1 MAAVELATG
10 YVTLT
15 AETSHLSRQI
25 ASAFSGAQSIGA
37 KAGRQM
43 GEAMA
48 KSFNDSKPADLS
60 DLEKKVSD
68 AENRMTQIV
77 EVSARKRKAAADAI
91 VAAQTRLSAAT
102 EAHAAKVKLVEAA
115 EANLQAVRTN
125 ENATSAQILAAES
138 KLSSA
143 RSAAT
148 NAAASVQSAEA
159 RVTSAREK
167 YVNVSRTATTQ
178 IASHADALKSAKKSL
193 DEAKKANDELGDSAA
208 KSGSVFGRIA
218 GTFRK
223 GFASLPTIARKG
235 FRESFAS
242 ADDEAEKSAKSS
254 SNIFASTFKK
264 ALLAGGGLFAGAKL
278 FSFGKDAISDAGDL
292 EQSIGA
298 VDSVF
303 KSSAEQVH
311 QWAQVS
317 ATSLGISENAY
328 NELAS
333 VLGASL
339 KNGGTSVD
347 ELAGKTNDLI
357 ALGADLASMYGGSTK
372 EAIEAISAALRG
384 ETDPIERYGISIN
397 DAALSARALELGIH
411 KTGGAFTTQQKQLL
425 TQKLLFEQSTD
436 AQGNFNRESD
446 TYAHKVQV
454 AQASW
459 ENFRA
464 ELGSAVLPAITSVM
478 DVLAKFL
485 QPILTEVTGGVRAFV
500 ASWNNLDGDVT
511 SSGFAGFME
520 VVAFALRSVWEAIKK
535 FFLELILPVLREQVL
550 PFLVSALYSVQE
562 FFEGLSGIT
571 DGSDSYSGLS
581 HFFYELG
588 TAIRGFVGF
597 LAGTSNI
604 WLPITAGLAAAIAT
618 IKAYMAY
625 VRISTAIT
633 TAWSIATGVQ
643 EGALWGLTV
652 SEWGVIA
659 PIALVVAGIAL
670 IIGAFILAY
679 NQIGWFRDFVDSVFA
694 AIQAAIGAVVEWF
707 QNEVAPLI
715 GAVIGAIGDFFVQMY
730 QSYIKPA
737 WDWIVQAI
745 SDAIGWISENVVPV
759 FTAIGEGI
767 SAAFGWI
774 VDNVVPAFV
783 AGFQLFIN
791 DIKFVFDGIVRA
803 VQQIGPAF
811 TWLYETIVKPVFT
824 WIVDTVAAAVD
835 WFSQNVAPALQVA
848 FGGVLEWWNS
858 TFGPAWD
865 ATVKGFGEVF
875 GWVYENLIKP
885 VWDWLSQTITGF
897 VNWFQNDF
905 LKWNEN
911 ALNEYGNHFT
921 WLYATIVKPV
931 FGFIQ
936 SVVSAFVD
944 WWNTS
949 FMPPVQ
955 AGLQVLGDIFM
966 WLYENVV
973 KPIWTGIMIAITVVA
988 AVIYTIIQGL
998 IWLFQNVLAPVFT
1011 WLYEN
1016 VVKPIWTGIM
1026 IAITVVAA
1034 VIYTI
1039 IQGLIWLFQNVLAPV
1054 FTWLYETIV
1063 IPIWN
1068 GIQTVIQVVVDIV
1081 TGIINGFIW
1090 LFQNVLA
1097 PVFTWLYET
1106 IIKPIWDG
1114 IQAAI
1119 QFVIDVIK
1127 LEIDGWIA
1135 IFQNVLAPVFTWLYE
1150 TIIKPI
1156 WDGIQAAIQIA
1167 VSIITGIINAL
1178 TWMFQN
1184 IFAPMFTWLYDTII
1198 KPVWDLIQAAIKA
1211 VWDWMQNI
1219 LFPGIQAV
1227 LNAIGQVFQWL
1238 YDVFIKPVWDLIQAA
1253 IKAVWDWMSNTLIPG
1268 VKAVLD
1274 TLGGAFQWVYDTII
1288 KPVWDGIQNTIKTV
1302 WDFVHDKVLDP
1313 MINFLKDTFTKAWES
1328 TADGIGKIWEGL
1340 KKLVAAPIKFVVGT
1354 VINDTFIEGYNKLND
1369 FWGGGDLSK
1378 IDISGLN
1385 GYATGGYTG
1394 RGNKYDVAGV
1404 VHADEYVIRKES
1416 RKKFERDNPGALD
1429 QINRTGSIDG
1439 VGAAAGCPHCGGHHK
1454 DGAGAGHETTAPT
1467 SGPPP
1472 AGPHG
1477 GIWGGFQ
1484 AQLSKAGH
1492 IYIPKKSFMGVN
1504 TEDVAHAWTGRSALD
1519 VRVGKGSPGIEFRTG
1534 GAGTWGFTQGNT
1546 IWMQN
1551 TVPQDYRRA
1560 VLIHELGHA
1569 LSLYHTMNTGSIMH
1583 PVMKGP
1589 KWPSALDYGALAR
1602 TWGNP
1607 GEGVKTYSDPGG
1619 GNSVLGWIAEK
1630 ITSPFKI
1637 ALQKAR
1643 EAFGGNGFVDM
1654 PIGSAQKLLDGFVD
1668 WAAGREQASNVAGTG
1683 GAAWEGTVR
1692 DALGR
1697 AGLPTSAA
1705 YVNAWIRQI
1714 DSESGGNPNARQ
1726 KVQDVNS
1733 RSGNAAIG
1741 LVQVTPSTFAHYRD
1755 TKLSGD
1761 PYEPLSNLTAGMR
1774 YAKARYGVEGML
1786 DVIGHGHGY
1795 AAGGLVSPSNTFA
1808 RNFAQTFGSVTPS
1821 LYDRGGL
1828 IHEGLQFIDH
1838 QRRTPDYV
1846 LTSAQWEKMFE
1857 LAAHVEKTEGARG
1870 GITIGT
1876 VHGHSAE
1883 EVAAEIDK
1891 MRRRKEALEYV

>member
-15 AETSHLSRQI
+15 AETSHLSKQI

-791 DIKFVFDGIVRA
+791 DVKFVFDGIVRA

-835 WFSQNVAPALQVA
+835 WFSQNVAPALQAA

-921 WLYATIVKPV
+921 WLYETIVKPV

-966 WLYENVV
+966 
-973 KPIWTGIMIAITVVA
+973 
-988 AVIYTIIQGL
+988 
-998 IWLFQNVLAPVFT
+998 

-1106 IIKPIWDG
+1106 IIKPIWNG

-1156 WDGIQAAIQIA
+1156 WNGIQAAIQIA

-1274 TLGGAFQWVYDTII
+1274 TLGGAFRWVYDTII

-1883 EVAAEIDK
+1883 EVAAEIEK

>member
-15 AETSHLSRQI
+15 AETSHLSKQI

-791 DIKFVFDGIVRA
+791 DVKFVFDGIVRA

-921 WLYATIVKPV
+921 WLYETIVKPV

-998 IWLFQNVLAPVFT
+998 
-1011 WLYEN
+1011 
-1016 VVKPIWTGIM
+1016 
-1026 IAITVVAA
+1026 
-1034 VIYTI
+1034 
-1039 IQGLIWLFQNVLAPV
+1039 
-1054 FTWLYETIV
+1054 
-1063 IPIWN
+1063 
-1068 GIQTVIQVVVDIV
+1068 
-1081 TGIINGFIW
+1081 IW

-1668 WAAGREQASNVAGTG
+1668 WAAGREQASNVAGSG

-1808 RNFAQTFGSVTPS
+1808 RNFAQTFGTVTPS

-1883 EVAAEIDK
+1883 EVAAEIEK

>member
-15 AETSHLSRQI
+15 AETSHLSKQI

-223 GFASLPTIARKG
+223 GFASLPMIARKG

-791 DIKFVFDGIVRA
+791 DVKFVFDGIVRA

-921 WLYATIVKPV
+921 WLYETIVKPV

-1011 WLYEN
+1011 WLYE
-1016 VVKPIWTGIM
+1016 
-1026 IAITVVAA
+1026 
-1034 VIYTI
+1034 
-1039 IQGLIWLFQNVLAPV
+1039 
-1054 FTWLYETIV
+1054 TIV

-1068 GIQTVIQVVVDIV
+1068 GIQTVIQVVVDII

-1106 IIKPIWDG
+1106 IIKPIWNG

-1668 WAAGREQASNVAGTG
+1668 WAAGREQASNVAGSG

-1808 RNFAQTFGSVTPS
+1808 RNFAQTFGTVTPS

-1883 EVAAEIDK
+1883 EVAAEIEK

>member
-15 AETSHLSRQI
+15 AETSHLSKQI

-91 VAAQTRLSAAT
+91 AAAQTRLSAAT
-102 EAHAAKVKLVEAA
+102 EAHAAKVKLVEVA

-791 DIKFVFDGIVRA
+791 DVKFVFDGIVRA

-835 WFSQNVAPALQVA
+835 WFSQNVAPALQAA

-921 WLYATIVKPV
+921 WLYETIVKPV

-1011 WLYEN
+1011 WLYE
-1016 VVKPIWTGIM
+1016 
-1026 IAITVVAA
+1026 
-1034 VIYTI
+1034 
-1039 IQGLIWLFQNVLAPV
+1039 
-1054 FTWLYETIV
+1054 
-1063 IPIWN
+1063 
-1068 GIQTVIQVVVDIV
+1068 
-1081 TGIINGFIW
+1081 
-1090 LFQNVLA
+1090 
-1097 PVFTWLYET
+1097 T
-1106 IIKPIWDG
+1106 IIKPIW
-1114 IQAAI
+1114 
-1119 QFVIDVIK
+1119 
-1127 LEIDGWIA
+1127 
-1135 IFQNVLAPVFTWLYE
+1135 N
-1150 TIIKPI
+1150 
-1156 WDGIQAAIQIA
+1156 GIQAAIQIA

-1274 TLGGAFQWVYDTII
+1274 TLGGAFRWVYDTII

-1668 WAAGREQASNVAGTG
+1668 WAAGREQASNVAGSG

-1883 EVAAEIDK
+1883 EVAAEIEK

>member
-1 MAAVELATG
+1 VAAVELATG

-15 AETSHLSRQI
+15 AETSHLSKQI

-791 DIKFVFDGIVRA
+791 DVKFVFDGIVRA

-921 WLYATIVKPV
+921 WLYETIVKPV

-1090 LFQNVLA
+1090 L
-1097 PVFTWLYET
+1097 
-1106 IIKPIWDG
+1106 
-1114 IQAAI
+1114 
-1119 QFVIDVIK
+1119 
-1127 LEIDGWIA
+1127 
-1135 IFQNVLAPVFTWLYE
+1135 FQNVLAPVFTWLYE

-1668 WAAGREQASNVAGTG
+1668 WAAGREQASNVAGSG

-1808 RNFAQTFGSVTPS
+1808 RNFAQTFGTVTPS

-1883 EVAAEIDK
+1883 EVAAEIEK

>member
-15 AETSHLSRQI
+15 AETSHLSKQI

-91 VAAQTRLSAAT
+91 AAAQTRLSAAT

-791 DIKFVFDGIVRA
+791 DVKFVFDGIVRA

-835 WFSQNVAPALQVA
+835 WFSQNVAPALQAA

-921 WLYATIVKPV
+921 WLYETIVKPV

-998 IWLFQNVLAPVFT
+998 IWL
-1011 WLYEN
+1011 
-1016 VVKPIWTGIM
+1016 
-1026 IAITVVAA
+1026 
-1034 VIYTI
+1034 
-1039 IQGLIWLFQNVLAPV
+1039 
-1054 FTWLYETIV
+1054 
-1063 IPIWN
+1063 
-1068 GIQTVIQVVVDIV
+1068 
-1081 TGIINGFIW
+1081 
-1090 LFQNVLA
+1090 
-1097 PVFTWLYET
+1097 
-1106 IIKPIWDG
+1106 
-1114 IQAAI
+1114 
-1119 QFVIDVIK
+1119 
-1127 LEIDGWIA
+1127 
-1135 IFQNVLAPVFTWLYE
+1135 FQNVLAPVFTWLYE

-1668 WAAGREQASNVAGTG
+1668 WAAGREQASNVAGSG

-1761 PYEPLSNLTAGMR
+1761 PYEPLSNLTAGIR

-1808 RNFAQTFGSVTPS
+1808 RNFAQTFGTVTPS

-1883 EVAAEIDK
+1883 EVAAEIEK

>member
-15 AETSHLSRQI
+15 AETSHLSKQI

-125 ENATSAQILAAES
+125 ENATSAQIHAAVS

-791 DIKFVFDGIVRA
+791 DVKFVFDGIVRA

-921 WLYATIVKPV
+921 WLYETIVKPV

-1011 WLYEN
+1011 WLYE
-1016 VVKPIWTGIM
+1016 
-1026 IAITVVAA
+1026 
-1034 VIYTI
+1034 
-1039 IQGLIWLFQNVLAPV
+1039 
-1054 FTWLYETIV
+1054 TIV

-1090 LFQNVLA
+1090 L
-1097 PVFTWLYET
+1097 
-1106 IIKPIWDG
+1106 
-1114 IQAAI
+1114 
-1119 QFVIDVIK
+1119 
-1127 LEIDGWIA
+1127 
-1135 IFQNVLAPVFTWLYE
+1135 FQNVLAPVFTWLYE

-1668 WAAGREQASNVAGTG
+1668 WAAGREQASNVAGSG

-1808 RNFAQTFGSVTPS
+1808 RNFAQTFGTVTPS

-1883 EVAAEIDK
+1883 EVAAEIEK

>member
-15 AETSHLSRQI
+15 AETSHLSKQI

-91 VAAQTRLSAAT
+91 AAAQTRLSAAT

-791 DIKFVFDGIVRA
+791 DVKFVFDGIVRA

-835 WFSQNVAPALQVA
+835 WFSQNVAPALQAA
-848 FGGVLEWWNS
+848 FGGVLDWWNS

-921 WLYATIVKPV
+921 WLYETIVKPV

-966 WLYENVV
+966 
-973 KPIWTGIMIAITVVA
+973 
-988 AVIYTIIQGL
+988 
-998 IWLFQNVLAPVFT
+998 

-1106 IIKPIWDG
+1106 IIKPIW
-1114 IQAAI
+1114 
-1119 QFVIDVIK
+1119 
-1127 LEIDGWIA
+1127 
-1135 IFQNVLAPVFTWLYE
+1135 N
-1150 TIIKPI
+1150 
-1156 WDGIQAAIQIA
+1156 GIQAAIQIA

-1668 WAAGREQASNVAGTG
+1668 WAAGREQASNVAGSG

-1808 RNFAQTFGSVTPS
+1808 RNFAQTFGTVTPS

-1857 LAAHVEKTEGARG
+1857 LAAHVEKTEGARA

-1883 EVAAEIDK
+1883 EVAAEIEK

>member
-15 AETSHLSRQI
+15 AETSHLSKQI

-791 DIKFVFDGIVRA
+791 DVKFVFDGIVRA

-921 WLYATIVKPV
+921 WLYETIVKPV

-966 WLYENVV
+966 
-973 KPIWTGIMIAITVVA
+973 
-988 AVIYTIIQGL
+988 
-998 IWLFQNVLAPVFT
+998 

-1119 QFVIDVIK
+1119 Q
-1127 LEIDGWIA
+1127 
-1135 IFQNVLAPVFTWLYE
+1135 
-1150 TIIKPI
+1150 
-1156 WDGIQAAIQIA
+1156 IA

-1184 IFAPMFTWLYDTII
+1184 IFAPMFTWLYDTI
-1198 KPVWDLIQAAIKA
+1198 
-1211 VWDWMQNI
+1211 
-1219 LFPGIQAV
+1219 
-1227 LNAIGQVFQWL
+1227 
-1238 YDVFIKPVWDLIQAA
+1238 IKPVWDLIQAA

-1668 WAAGREQASNVAGTG
+1668 WAAGREQASNVAGSG

-1808 RNFAQTFGSVTPS
+1808 RNFAQTFGTVTPS

-1883 EVAAEIDK
+1883 EVAAEIEK

>member
-15 AETSHLSRQI
+15 AETSHLSKQI

-625 VRISTAIT
+625 VRITTAIT

-791 DIKFVFDGIVRA
+791 DVKFVFDGIVRA

-921 WLYATIVKPV
+921 WLYETIVKPV

-966 WLYENVV
+966 
-973 KPIWTGIMIAITVVA
+973 
-988 AVIYTIIQGL
+988 
-998 IWLFQNVLAPVFT
+998 

-1106 IIKPIWDG
+1106 IIKPIWNG

-1668 WAAGREQASNVAGTG
+1668 WAAGREQASNVAGSG

-1808 RNFAQTFGSVTPS
+1808 RNFAQTFGTVTPS

-1883 EVAAEIDK
+1883 EVAAEIEK

>member
-15 AETSHLSRQI
+15 AETSHLSKQI

-791 DIKFVFDGIVRA
+791 DVKFVFDGIVRA

-921 WLYATIVKPV
+921 WLYETIVKPV

-1011 WLYEN
+1011 WLYE
-1016 VVKPIWTGIM
+1016 
-1026 IAITVVAA
+1026 A
-1034 VIYTI
+1034 
-1039 IQGLIWLFQNVLAPV
+1039 
-1054 FTWLYETIV
+1054 IV

-1106 IIKPIWDG
+1106 IIKPIWNG

-1668 WAAGREQASNVAGTG
+1668 WAAGREQASNVAGSG

-1808 RNFAQTFGSVTPS
+1808 RNFAQTFGTVTPS

-1883 EVAAEIDK
+1883 EVAAEIEK

>member
-15 AETSHLSRQI
+15 AETSHLSKQI

-91 VAAQTRLSAAT
+91 AAAQTRLSAAT

-791 DIKFVFDGIVRA
+791 DVKFVFDGIVRA

-835 WFSQNVAPALQVA
+835 WFSQNVAPALQAA

-921 WLYATIVKPV
+921 WLYETIVKPV

-1011 WLYEN
+1011 WLYE
-1016 VVKPIWTGIM
+1016 
-1026 IAITVVAA
+1026 
-1034 VIYTI
+1034 
-1039 IQGLIWLFQNVLAPV
+1039 
-1054 FTWLYETIV
+1054 
-1063 IPIWN
+1063 
-1068 GIQTVIQVVVDIV
+1068 
-1081 TGIINGFIW
+1081 
-1090 LFQNVLA
+1090 
-1097 PVFTWLYET
+1097 T

-1156 WDGIQAAIQIA
+1156 WVGIQAAIQIA

-1668 WAAGREQASNVAGTG
+1668 WAAGREQASNIAGSG

-1808 RNFAQTFGSVTPS
+1808 RNFAQTFGTVTPS

-1857 LAAHVEKTEGARG
+1857 LAAHVEKTEGARA

-1883 EVAAEIDK
+1883 EVAAEIEK

>member
-15 AETSHLSRQI
+15 AETSHLSKQI

-242 ADDEAEKSAKSS
+242 ADDEAEKSARSS

-791 DIKFVFDGIVRA
+791 DVKFVFDGIVRA

-921 WLYATIVKPV
+921 WLYETIVKPV

-1011 WLYEN
+1011 WLYE
-1016 VVKPIWTGIM
+1016 
-1026 IAITVVAA
+1026 
-1034 VIYTI
+1034 
-1039 IQGLIWLFQNVLAPV
+1039 
-1054 FTWLYETIV
+1054 TIV

-1090 LFQNVLA
+1090 LFHNVLA

-1106 IIKPIWDG
+1106 IIKPIWNG

-1668 WAAGREQASNVAGTG
+1668 WAAGREQASNVAGSG

-1808 RNFAQTFGSVTPS
+1808 RNFAQTFGTVTPS

-1883 EVAAEIDK
+1883 EVAAEIEK

>member
-15 AETSHLSRQI
+15 AETSHLSKQI

-791 DIKFVFDGIVRA
+791 DVKFVFDGIVRA

-921 WLYATIVKPV
+921 WLYETIVKPV

-966 WLYENVV
+966 
-973 KPIWTGIMIAITVVA
+973 
-988 AVIYTIIQGL
+988 
-998 IWLFQNVLAPVFT
+998 

-1106 IIKPIWDG
+1106 IIKPIWNG

-1268 VKAVLD
+1268 VKAALD

-1668 WAAGREQASNVAGTG
+1668 WAAGREQASNVAGSG

-1808 RNFAQTFGSVTPS
+1808 RNFAQTFGTVTPS

-1883 EVAAEIDK
+1883 EVAAEIEK

>member
-15 AETSHLSRQI
+15 AETSHLSKQI

-791 DIKFVFDGIVRA
+791 DVKFVFDGIVRA

-921 WLYATIVKPV
+921 WLYETIVKPV

-1097 PVFTWLYET
+1097 RVFTWLYET
-1106 IIKPIWDG
+1106 IIKPIW
-1114 IQAAI
+1114 
-1119 QFVIDVIK
+1119 
-1127 LEIDGWIA
+1127 
-1135 IFQNVLAPVFTWLYE
+1135 N
-1150 TIIKPI
+1150 
-1156 WDGIQAAIQIA
+1156 GIQAAIQIA

-1668 WAAGREQASNVAGTG
+1668 WAAGREQASNVAGSG

-1808 RNFAQTFGSVTPS
+1808 RNFAQTFGTVTPS

-1883 EVAAEIDK
+1883 EVAAEIEK

>member
-15 AETSHLSRQI
+15 AETSHLSKQI
-25 ASAFSGAQSIGA
+25 ASAFSGAQSIGT

-91 VAAQTRLSAAT
+91 AAAQTRLSAAT

-791 DIKFVFDGIVRA
+791 DVKFVFDGIVRA

-835 WFSQNVAPALQVA
+835 WFSQNVAPALQAA

-921 WLYATIVKPV
+921 WLYETIVKPV

-1011 WLYEN
+1011 WLYE
-1016 VVKPIWTGIM
+1016 
-1026 IAITVVAA
+1026 
-1034 VIYTI
+1034 
-1039 IQGLIWLFQNVLAPV
+1039 
-1054 FTWLYETIV
+1054 TIV

-1090 LFQNVLA
+1090 L
-1097 PVFTWLYET
+1097 
-1106 IIKPIWDG
+1106 
-1114 IQAAI
+1114 
-1119 QFVIDVIK
+1119 
-1127 LEIDGWIA
+1127 
-1135 IFQNVLAPVFTWLYE
+1135 FQNVLAPVFTWLYE

-1519 VRVGKGSPGIEFRTG
+1519 IRVGKGSPGIEFRTG

-1668 WAAGREQASNVAGTG
+1668 WAAGREQASNVAGSG

-1808 RNFAQTFGSVTPS
+1808 RNFAQTFGTVTPS

-1857 LAAHVEKTEGARG
+1857 LAAHVEKTEGARA

-1883 EVAAEIDK
+1883 EVAAEIEK

>member
-921 WLYATIVKPV
+921 WLYETIVKPV

-1011 WLYEN
+1011 WLYE
-1016 VVKPIWTGIM
+1016 
-1026 IAITVVAA
+1026 
-1034 VIYTI
+1034 
-1039 IQGLIWLFQNVLAPV
+1039 
-1054 FTWLYETIV
+1054 TIV

-1090 LFQNVLA
+1090 L
-1097 PVFTWLYET
+1097 
-1106 IIKPIWDG
+1106 
-1114 IQAAI
+1114 
-1119 QFVIDVIK
+1119 
-1127 LEIDGWIA
+1127 
-1135 IFQNVLAPVFTWLYE
+1135 FQNVLAPVFTWLYE

-1668 WAAGREQASNVAGTG
+1668 WAAGREQASNVAGAG

-1808 RNFAQTFGSVTPS
+1808 RNFAQTFGTVTPS

-1883 EVAAEIDK
+1883 EVAAEIEK

>member
-921 WLYATIVKPV
+921 WLYETIVKPV

-1011 WLYEN
+1011 WLYE
-1016 VVKPIWTGIM
+1016 
-1026 IAITVVAA
+1026 
-1034 VIYTI
+1034 
-1039 IQGLIWLFQNVLAPV
+1039 
-1054 FTWLYETIV
+1054 TIV

-1090 LFQNVLA
+1090 L
-1097 PVFTWLYET
+1097 
-1106 IIKPIWDG
+1106 
-1114 IQAAI
+1114 
-1119 QFVIDVIK
+1119 
-1127 LEIDGWIA
+1127 
-1135 IFQNVLAPVFTWLYE
+1135 FQNVLAPVFTWLYE

>member
-1 MAAVELATG
+1 M
-10 YVTLT
+10 
-15 AETSHLSRQI
+15 
-25 ASAFSGAQSIGA
+25 
-37 KAGRQM
+37 
-43 GEAMA
+43 
-48 KSFNDSKPADLS
+48 
-60 DLEKKVSD
+60 
-68 AENRMTQIV
+68 
-77 EVSARKRKAAADAI
+77 
-91 VAAQTRLSAAT
+91 
-102 EAHAAKVKLVEAA
+102 
-115 EANLQAVRTN
+115 
-125 ENATSAQILAAES
+125 
-138 KLSSA
+138 
-143 RSAAT
+143 
-148 NAAASVQSAEA
+148 
-159 RVTSAREK
+159 
-167 YVNVSRTATTQ
+167 
-178 IASHADALKSAKKSL
+178 
-193 DEAKKANDELGDSAA
+193 
-208 KSGSVFGRIA
+208 
-218 GTFRK
+218 
-223 GFASLPTIARKG
+223 
-235 FRESFAS
+235 
-242 ADDEAEKSAKSS
+242 
-254 SNIFASTFKK
+254 
-264 ALLAGGGLFAGAKL
+264 
-278 FSFGKDAISDAGDL
+278 
-292 EQSIGA
+292 
-298 VDSVF
+298 
-303 KSSAEQVH
+303 
-311 QWAQVS
+311 
-317 ATSLGISENAY
+317 
-328 NELAS
+328 
-333 VLGASL
+333 
-339 KNGGTSVD
+339 
-347 ELAGKTNDLI
+347 
-357 ALGADLASMYGGSTK
+357 
-372 EAIEAISAALRG
+372 
-384 ETDPIERYGISIN
+384 
-397 DAALSARALELGIH
+397 
-411 KTGGAFTTQQKQLL
+411 
-425 TQKLLFEQSTD
+425 
-436 AQGNFNRESD
+436 
-446 TYAHKVQV
+446 
-454 AQASW
+454 
-459 ENFRA
+459 
-464 ELGSAVLPAITSVM
+464 
-478 DVLAKFL
+478 
-485 QPILTEVTGGVRAFV
+485 
-500 ASWNNLDGDVT
+500 
-511 SSGFAGFME
+511 
-520 VVAFALRSVWEAIKK
+520 
-535 FFLELILPVLREQVL
+535 
-550 PFLVSALYSVQE
+550 
-562 FFEGLSGIT
+562 
-571 DGSDSYSGLS
+571 
-581 HFFYELG
+581 
-588 TAIRGFVGF
+588 
-597 LAGTSNI
+597 
-604 WLPITAGLAAAIAT
+604 
-618 IKAYMAY
+618 
-625 VRISTAIT
+625 
-633 TAWSIATGVQ
+633 
-643 EGALWGLTV
+643 
-652 SEWGVIA
+652 
-659 PIALVVAGIAL
+659 
-670 IIGAFILAY
+670 
-679 NQIGWFRDFVDSVFA
+679 
-694 AIQAAIGAVVEWF
+694 
-707 QNEVAPLI
+707 
-715 GAVIGAIGDFFVQMY
+715 
-730 QSYIKPA
+730 
-737 WDWIVQAI
+737 
-745 SDAIGWISENVVPV
+745 
-759 FTAIGEGI
+759 
-767 SAAFGWI
+767 
-774 VDNVVPAFV
+774 
-783 AGFQLFIN
+783 
-791 DIKFVFDGIVRA
+791 
-803 VQQIGPAF
+803 
-811 TWLYETIVKPVFT
+811 
-824 WIVDTVAAAVD
+824 
-835 WFSQNVAPALQVA
+835 
-848 FGGVLEWWNS
+848 
-858 TFGPAWD
+858 
-865 ATVKGFGEVF
+865 
-875 GWVYENLIKP
+875 
-885 VWDWLSQTITGF
+885 
-897 VNWFQNDF
+897 
-905 LKWNEN
+905 
-911 ALNEYGNHFT
+911 
-921 WLYATIVKPV
+921 
-931 FGFIQ
+931 
-936 SVVSAFVD
+936 
-944 WWNTS
+944 
-949 FMPPVQ
+949 
-955 AGLQVLGDIFM
+955 
-966 WLYENVV
+966 
-973 KPIWTGIMIAITVVA
+973 
-988 AVIYTIIQGL
+988 
-998 IWLFQNVLAPVFT
+998 
-1011 WLYEN
+1011 
-1016 VVKPIWTGIM
+1016 
-1026 IAITVVAA
+1026 
-1034 VIYTI
+1034 
-1039 IQGLIWLFQNVLAPV
+1039 
-1054 FTWLYETIV
+1054 
-1063 IPIWN
+1063 
-1068 GIQTVIQVVVDIV
+1068 
-1081 TGIINGFIW
+1081 
-1090 LFQNVLA
+1090 
-1097 PVFTWLYET
+1097 FTWLYET
-1106 IIKPIWDG
+1106 IIKPIWNG

>member
-921 WLYATIVKPV
+921 WLYETIVKPV

-966 WLYENVV
+966 
-973 KPIWTGIMIAITVVA
+973 
-988 AVIYTIIQGL
+988 
-998 IWLFQNVLAPVFT
+998 

-1119 QFVIDVIK
+1119 Q
-1127 LEIDGWIA
+1127 
-1135 IFQNVLAPVFTWLYE
+1135 
-1150 TIIKPI
+1150 
-1156 WDGIQAAIQIA
+1156 IA

-1211 VWDWMQNI
+1211 VWDWMQSI

-1808 RNFAQTFGSVTPS
+1808 RNFAQTFGTVTPS

-1883 EVAAEIDK
+1883 EVAAEIEK

>member
-15 AETSHLSRQI
+15 AETSHLSKQI

-791 DIKFVFDGIVRA
+791 DVKFVFDGIVRA

-921 WLYATIVKPV
+921 WLYETIVKPV

-966 WLYENVV
+966 
-973 KPIWTGIMIAITVVA
+973 
-988 AVIYTIIQGL
+988 
-998 IWLFQNVLAPVFT
+998 

-1106 IIKPIWDG
+1106 IIKPIW
-1114 IQAAI
+1114 
-1119 QFVIDVIK
+1119 
-1127 LEIDGWIA
+1127 
-1135 IFQNVLAPVFTWLYE
+1135 N
-1150 TIIKPI
+1150 
-1156 WDGIQAAIQIA
+1156 GIQAAIQIA

-1668 WAAGREQASNVAGTG
+1668 WAAGREQASNVAGSG

-1808 RNFAQTFGSVTPS
+1808 RNFAQTFGTVTPS

-1857 LAAHVEKTEGARG
+1857 LAAHVEKTEGARA

-1883 EVAAEIDK
+1883 EVAAEIEK

>member
-15 AETSHLSRQI
+15 AETSHLSKQI

-791 DIKFVFDGIVRA
+791 DVKFVFDGIVRA

-921 WLYATIVKPV
+921 WLYETIVKPV

-1054 FTWLYETIV
+1054 FTWLYETI
-1063 IPIWN
+1063 
-1068 GIQTVIQVVVDIV
+1068 
-1081 TGIINGFIW
+1081 
-1090 LFQNVLA
+1090 
-1097 PVFTWLYET
+1097 
-1106 IIKPIWDG
+1106 IKPIWNG

-1268 VKAVLD
+1268 VKAALD

-1668 WAAGREQASNVAGTG
+1668 WAAGREQASNVAGSG

-1808 RNFAQTFGSVTPS
+1808 RNFAQTFGTVTPS

-1883 EVAAEIDK
+1883 EVAAEIEK

>member
-15 AETSHLSRQI
+15 AETSHLSKQI

-791 DIKFVFDGIVRA
+791 DVKFVFDGIVRA

-921 WLYATIVKPV
+921 WLYETIVKPV

-1011 WLYEN
+1011 WLYE
-1016 VVKPIWTGIM
+1016 
-1026 IAITVVAA
+1026 
-1034 VIYTI
+1034 
-1039 IQGLIWLFQNVLAPV
+1039 
-1054 FTWLYETIV
+1054 TIV

-1081 TGIINGFIW
+1081 TCIINGFIW

-1106 IIKPIWDG
+1106 IIKPIWNG

-1668 WAAGREQASNVAGTG
+1668 WAAGREQASNVAGSG

-1808 RNFAQTFGSVTPS
+1808 RNFAQTFGTVTPS

-1883 EVAAEIDK
+1883 EVAAEIEK

>member
-15 AETSHLSRQI
+15 AETSHLSKQI

-791 DIKFVFDGIVRA
+791 DVKFVFDGIVRA

-921 WLYATIVKPV
+921 WLYETIVKPV

-1016 VVKPIWTGIM
+1016 VV
-1026 IAITVVAA
+1026 
-1034 VIYTI
+1034 
-1039 IQGLIWLFQNVLAPV
+1039 
-1054 FTWLYETIV
+1054 
-1063 IPIWN
+1063 
-1068 GIQTVIQVVVDIV
+1068 
-1081 TGIINGFIW
+1081 
-1090 LFQNVLA
+1090 
-1097 PVFTWLYET
+1097 
-1106 IIKPIWDG
+1106 
-1114 IQAAI
+1114 
-1119 QFVIDVIK
+1119 
-1127 LEIDGWIA
+1127 
-1135 IFQNVLAPVFTWLYE
+1135 
-1150 TIIKPI
+1150 KPI

-1668 WAAGREQASNVAGTG
+1668 WAAGREQASNVAGSG

-1733 RSGNAAIG
+1733 RSGNSAIG

-1808 RNFAQTFGSVTPS
+1808 RNFAQTFGTVTPS

-1857 LAAHVEKTEGARG
+1857 LAAHVEKTEGARA

-1883 EVAAEIDK
+1883 EVAAEIEK

>member
-1011 WLYEN
+1011 WLYE
-1016 VVKPIWTGIM
+1016 
-1026 IAITVVAA
+1026 
-1034 VIYTI
+1034 
-1039 IQGLIWLFQNVLAPV
+1039 
-1054 FTWLYETIV
+1054 TIV

>member
-15 AETSHLSRQI
+15 AETSHLSKQI

-91 VAAQTRLSAAT
+91 AAAQTRLSAAT

-791 DIKFVFDGIVRA
+791 DVKFVFDGIVRA

-835 WFSQNVAPALQVA
+835 WFSQNVAPALQAA

-921 WLYATIVKPV
+921 WLYETIVKPV

-1011 WLYEN
+1011 WLYE
-1016 VVKPIWTGIM
+1016 
-1026 IAITVVAA
+1026 
-1034 VIYTI
+1034 
-1039 IQGLIWLFQNVLAPV
+1039 
-1054 FTWLYETIV
+1054 TIV

-1090 LFQNVLA
+1090 L
-1097 PVFTWLYET
+1097 
-1106 IIKPIWDG
+1106 
-1114 IQAAI
+1114 
-1119 QFVIDVIK
+1119 
-1127 LEIDGWIA
+1127 
-1135 IFQNVLAPVFTWLYE
+1135 FQNVLAPVFTWLYE

-1668 WAAGREQASNVAGTG
+1668 WAAGREQASNVAGSG

-1808 RNFAQTFGSVTPS
+1808 RNFAQTFGTVTPS

-1857 LAAHVEKTEGARG
+1857 LAAHVEKTEGARA

-1883 EVAAEIDK
+1883 EVAAEIEK

>member
-15 AETSHLSRQI
+15 AETSHLSKQI

-791 DIKFVFDGIVRA
+791 DVKFVFDGIVRA

-921 WLYATIVKPV
+921 WLYETIVKPV

-1011 WLYEN
+1011 WLYE
-1016 VVKPIWTGIM
+1016 
-1026 IAITVVAA
+1026 
-1034 VIYTI
+1034 
-1039 IQGLIWLFQNVLAPV
+1039 
-1054 FTWLYETIV
+1054 TIV

-1090 LFQNVLA
+1090 L
-1097 PVFTWLYET
+1097 
-1106 IIKPIWDG
+1106 
-1114 IQAAI
+1114 
-1119 QFVIDVIK
+1119 
-1127 LEIDGWIA
+1127 
-1135 IFQNVLAPVFTWLYE
+1135 FQNVLAPVFTWLYE

-1668 WAAGREQASNVAGTG
+1668 WAAGREQASNVAGSG

-1808 RNFAQTFGSVTPS
+1808 RNFAQTFGTVTPS

-1857 LAAHVEKTEGARG
+1857 LAAHVEKTEGARA

-1883 EVAAEIDK
+1883 EVAAEIEK

>member
-15 AETSHLSRQI
+15 AETSHLSKQI

-91 VAAQTRLSAAT
+91 AAAQTRLSAAT

-791 DIKFVFDGIVRA
+791 DVKFVFDGIVRA

-835 WFSQNVAPALQVA
+835 WFSQNVAPALQAA

-921 WLYATIVKPV
+921 WLYETIVKPV

-998 IWLFQNVLAPVFT
+998 
-1011 WLYEN
+1011 
-1016 VVKPIWTGIM
+1016 
-1026 IAITVVAA
+1026 
-1034 VIYTI
+1034 
-1039 IQGLIWLFQNVLAPV
+1039 
-1054 FTWLYETIV
+1054 
-1063 IPIWN
+1063 
-1068 GIQTVIQVVVDIV
+1068 
-1081 TGIINGFIW
+1081 IW

-1668 WAAGREQASNVAGTG
+1668 WAAGREQASNIAGSG

-1808 RNFAQTFGSVTPS
+1808 RNFAQTFGTVTPS

-1857 LAAHVEKTEGARG
+1857 LAAHVEKTEGARA

-1883 EVAAEIDK
+1883 EVAAEIEK